1 MSAVERGELLTRSE
15 LRRLLGWALVAGL
28 SLAALTACVAIA
40 NGSFGETEGRVI
52 GMSVG
57 FAVFSATGAAGM
69 SLRLRS
75 ETERLRQLGTAT
87 ALVAALAYALLVAA
101 IWQGSSSSD
110 LWQLWGVAAL
120 LSLATSHASLI
131 LGARRS
137 MDTPAIGVLVV
148 TSLATS
154 AFDTSIGILL
164 ILQQLGDMGE
174 GMAELAAITVVLLL
188 LSTALPPIL
197 RRLAVETAPSPGP
210 ERIGQVVPASAGGA
224 GLPAAAAD
232 ARPAEDVAAELVEI
246 AARIEGLADRTG
258 PRSAELRWHAE
269 RLRASASRLP

>member
-1 MSAVERGELLTRSE
+1 VSAVERGELLSRSD

-28 SLAALTACVAIA
+28 SLAALTACVAIL

-75 ETERLRQLGTAT
+75 EAGRLRELGTGT
-87 ALVAALAYALLVAA
+87 VLVAAVAYVLLVAA
-101 IWQGSSSSD
+101 IWQGSSSDD
-110 LWQLWGVAAL
+110 LWELWGVAAL
-120 LSLATSHASLI
+120 LSLASSHASLI

-137 MDTPAIGVLVV
+137 TDTPAIGLLIV

-154 AFDTSIGILL
+154 AFDTSIGILA
-164 ILQQLGDMGE
+164 ILGQLGDVGE

-197 RRLAVETAPSPGP
+197 RRLTVDRPAPAGSEGIGRAAPALGGGMGLAVPVPDERHADDVAVELA
-210 ERIGQVVPASAGGA
+210 
-224 GLPAAAAD
+224 
-232 ARPAEDVAAELVEI
+232 EI

-258 PRSAELRWHAE
+258 AGSAELRWHAE
-269 RLRASASRLP
+269 RLRASASRLS